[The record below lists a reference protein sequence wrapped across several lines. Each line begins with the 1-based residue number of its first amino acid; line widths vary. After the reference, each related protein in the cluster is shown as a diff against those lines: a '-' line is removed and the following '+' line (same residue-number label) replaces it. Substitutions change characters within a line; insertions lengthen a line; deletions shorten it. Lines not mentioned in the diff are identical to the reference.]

1 MSILRISLEIVERL
15 VVTRLTGLSGIQFF
29 ERGRNDPI
37 TDDGISSDPWCRLL
51 HVDVE
56 DKVRNTSSVAYGT
69 VTGIVGL
76 AVPGD
81 LIVAD
86 AFTLA
91 RCLDQLAEV
100 LSYGRE
106 VDSPETHDLTFI
118 GCKRVEDIEPVISEA
133 ADRWVATGGV
143 MFEANV
149 CCTA

>member
-1 MSILRISLEIVERL
+1 MPGLSAPEEILRRGKIFVQASSYEGLPHAVLEAKAHGL
-15 VVTRLTGLSGIQFF
+15 PVVATR
-29 ERGRNDPI
+29 
-37 TDDGISSDPWCRLL
+37 
-51 HVDVE
+51 
-56 DKVRNTSSVAYGT
+56 
-69 VTGIVGL
+69 VG
-76 AVPGD
+76 ANGD